1 MEQQVLEERVSR
13 LEQRVDRMTESLAT
27 RVFQFLEYYPF
38 SLEGEGRDEGEIPC
52 TRPVAPRHM
61 PFTPTPLPEG
71 EGLSRRTERPF
82 LATREDIRVLRED
95 NKILHDRFNSQN
107 IFILTGFTVTVASV
121 VFTRLL
127 A

>member
-1 MEQQVLEERVSR
+1 MEQQILEERVNG
-13 LEQRVDRMTESLAT
+13 LEQRVDRMTES
-27 RVFQFLEYYPF
+27 
-38 SLEGEGRDEGEIPC
+38 
-52 TRPVAPRHM
+52 
-61 PFTPTPLPEG
+61 
-71 EGLSRRTERPF
+71 

-95 NKILHDRFNSQN
+95 NKILHDRLNSQN